1 MGGGLAEKTRW
12 GELSKNN
19 AKMRGGGGA
28 EIKITLI
35 TGGPKFHYMSSTFAL
50 NCNKILHAL

>member
-1 MGGGLAEKTRW
+1 MGGGLAEKTRL

-19 AKMRGGGGA
+19 AKMRGWGA

-35 TGGPKFHYMSSTFAL
+35 TGGP
-50 NCNKILHAL
+50 